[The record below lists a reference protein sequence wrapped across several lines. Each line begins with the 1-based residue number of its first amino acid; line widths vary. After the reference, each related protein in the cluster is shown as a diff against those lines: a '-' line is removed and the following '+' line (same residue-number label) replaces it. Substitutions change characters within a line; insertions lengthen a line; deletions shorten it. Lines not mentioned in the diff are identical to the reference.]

1 VSSYRD
7 RDYRE
12 REYRERESRE
22 RERRSAAGGSQST
35 ADHVT
40 NVIKYVLIAVAVLII
55 ISASRQAYAIG
66 YAVFAQ
72 TAVDTKQNAKVVTVD
87 ITSDMS
93 VKEIGELLEKDG
105 LLKDGSL
112 FPYQEKFSSW
122 HGKIKPGTYKLST
135 DMTPEDMLK
144 IMAGGSNSSS
154 DAEEDASSGAAESAE
169 ASTEPVSVE
178 DGTVQSGT
186 DTQTP

>member
-12 REYRERESRE
+12 REYRERNDRV

-40 NVIKYVLIAVAVLII
+40 NVIKYVLIAVAVLVI

-72 TAVDTKQNAKVVTVD
+72 TAVDTKQNAKEVTVE
-87 ITSDMS
+87 ITADMS
-93 VKEIGELLEKDG
+93 VKEIGGLLEKDG

-144 IMAGGSNSSS
+144 IMAGGNDTPDTGGDTSSAGETES
-154 DAEEDASSGAAESAE
+154 TEASAE
-169 ASTEPVSVE
+169 PSSVE
-178 DGTVQSGT
+178 DGTAQSGT
-186 DTQTP
+186 DMQAP